1 MEYTIISDSKTII
14 KKIQQ
19 AFGGVQFTGNCLPNC
34 YCQLLLVDGLESG
47 VVLSFANVL
56 NQVLFKLRVDLRL
69 FIFRQPL
76 F

>member
-1 MEYTIISDSKTII
+1 MFRQ
-14 KKIQQ
+14 IQQ
-19 AFGGVQFTGNCLPNC
+19 TFGGVQFTGNCLPNR
-34 YCQLLLVDGLESG
+34 YSQLLLVDGLESG
-47 VVLSFANVL
+47 VVFSFANVL